1 MSFSI
6 DYCCE
11 QIEKVQT
18 EVLVDQLR
26 RLAAESVGRLGS
38 RGNTARLLRVI
49 AARLERDSG
58 DLVAE
63 LQKRGKASH
72 DKMVTLTGCGSG
84 QGTGLEL
91 AADIVAEKLVCKK

>member
-1 MSFSI
+1 MSYSL

-26 RLAAESVGRLGS
+26 RLAAESEGRFGS

-49 AARLERDSG
+49 AARLERDQAGVVVELRKLGGSLEYQLAA

-63 LQKRGKASH
+63 KLAGK
-72 DKMVTLTGCGSG
+72 K
-84 QGTGLEL
+84 
-91 AADIVAEKLVCKK
+91 

>member
-26 RLAAESVGRLGS
+26 RLAAESEGRLGS

-49 AARLERDSG
+49 AARLEGDAAEVVLELRTLGSSLEYQLAA

-63 LQKRGKASH
+63 RLVGK
-72 DKMVTLTGCGSG
+72 
-84 QGTGLEL
+84 E
-91 AADIVAEKLVCKK
+91 